1 MANPWET
8 GSRARRWWTALV
20 GTHRCGSCGKPL
32 RPLVAADL
40 TPEAVR
46 TYRLAGTLGGL
57 LTAGYVCRD
66 CTKPGEWV
74 LIE

>member
-1 MANPWET
+1 MGDPRNLVKHIA
-8 GSRARRWWTALV
+8 RWWAAFV
-20 GTHRCGSCGKPL
+20 GPHRCASCDQPL
-32 RPLVAADL
+32 RHLVSTDL

-57 LTAGYVCRD
+57 LAAGYVCRN